1 VAGVVVMLELAVK
14 LELANKLEM
23 MYMRRDG
30 YVCDG
35 EERGC
40 I

>member
-1 VAGVVVMLELAVK
+1 MAGVVVMLELAVK